1 MKLWID
7 DVRPAP
13 EGYVWVKSVTH
24 AKIII
29 NNAEDAINGALET
42 INSWESNYANSTEH
56 QIEHYERSIHPVMKK
71 RIEDNIIELLDID
84 HDAGDY
90 AKFGGDYIKLLD
102 WLEETGR
109 NYPIRIH
116 SANPVG
122 VANMRRI
129 IQRNG
134 WKEIKQ

>member
-13 EGYVWVKSVTH
+13 DGYVWIKTVNEAKEWIVTCENPH
-24 AKIII
+24 LYYTQ
-29 NNAEDAINGALET
+29 NNRRYECPP
-42 INSWESNYANSTEH
+42 
-56 QIEHYERSIHPVMKK
+56 IE
-71 RIEDNIIELLDID
+71 IELIDID
-84 HDAGDY
+84 HDSGDY
-90 AKFGGDYIKLLD
+90 ATDGGDYIRLLD

-116 SANPVG
+116 SMNPVG
-122 VANMRRI
+122 VANMRAI

-134 WKEIKQ
+134 WKEVR

>member
-13 EGYVWVKSVTH
+13 DGYIQCHSVNM
-24 AKIII
+24 AKHWI
-29 NNAEDAINGALET
+29 E
-42 INSWESNYANSTEH
+42 
-56 QIEHYERSIHPVMKK
+56 QIEYEAFTFDR
-71 RIEDNIIELLDID
+71 EELELIDID

-90 AKFGGDYIKLLD
+90 VSDGGDYIRLLD

-116 SANPVG
+116 SMNVVG
-122 VANMRRI
+122 VANMRAI

-134 WKEIKQ
+134 WTEVR

>member
-13 EGYVWVKSVTH
+13 EGYYWCTSVNE
-24 AKIII
+24 AK
-29 NNAEDAINGALET
+29 
-42 INSWESNYANSTEH
+42 
-56 QIEHYERSIHPVMKK
+56 M
-71 RIEDNIIELLDID
+71 IIEYCEKEYAYAVKKAENTEFELYKACFINLADEWNIGIIDID
-84 HDAGDY
+84 HDAGEY
-90 AKFGGDYIKLLD
+90 ARLGGDYIKLLD

-116 SANPVG
+116 SMNPVG
-122 VANMRRI
+122 RENMRAI

-134 WKEIKQ
+134 WTEVM

>member
-7 DVRPAP
+7 DVRPKP
-13 EGYVWVKSVTH
+13 DGYQIGISSVNEAKSWILT
-24 AKIII
+24 
-29 NNAEDAINGALET
+29 LEQ
-42 INSWESNYANSTEH
+42 NSNFL
-56 QIEHYERSIHPVMKK
+56 
-71 RIEDNIIELLDID
+71 IELIDID

-90 AKFGGDYIKLLD
+90 AKDGGDYIKLLD

-116 SANPVG
+116 SMNPVG
-122 VANMRRI
+122 VENMRAI

-134 WKEIKQ
+134 WTEVK

>member
-1 MKLWID
+1 MKLWVD
-7 DVRPAP
+7 DMRPAP
-13 EGYVWVKSVTH
+13 EGYVWCHSVYR
-24 AKIII
+24 AMKEI
-29 NNAEDAINGALET
+29 T
-42 INSWESNYANSTEH
+42 IRENEIKEFGQFEEIS
-56 QIEHYERSIHPVMKK
+56 P
-71 RIEDNIIELLDID
+71 IELIDLD

-90 AKFGGDYIKLLD
+90 VIYSGDYIELLD

-116 SANPVG
+116 SMNPVG

-134 WKEIKQ
+134 WKEIK